1 MHLAHHAR
9 AILWAQFRSLWN
21 FYGRG
26 NTGMLV
32 FTIAMSALWYGMLVF
47 GGFSAAVVA
56 SDAKQLPML
65 RRSGSTALF
74 FMFLYWQ
81 VVPILMASTGAS
93 IDLKRVAVYPV
104 SRTELFLLEV
114 LLRLTTGVDML
125 IILVGAVI
133 GFALNPA
140 VPRWVP
146 LIFVPWTALNLLL
159 ATGLRDLLGR
169 MLARRRGRELAMI
182 AFVLLAAAPQMFLV
196 TGVPDALRSWV
207 PKFSFSW
214 WPWHITSRLAVERF
228 HFADLAALAV
238 WTTAAALFS
247 WFQFQRGFRFDADE
261 ARATTSDD
269 PASASAVWL
278 DRLYRFPGL
287 LLPDPLGALVEKEL
301 RFLSRAPRFRI
312 VFLMGFSFGLLIWL
326 PFTFRSG
333 RDAQGFLA
341 SNYLTMVSVYAL
353 LLLGEVSFWNT
364 FGFDRGA
371 VQNYFVLPV
380 KFTRVLIAKNITA
393 AIFVFL
399 EITIIAAVCFL
410 LGMPLTFGK
419 LGEAF
424 AVTGV
429 MTLLLLAV
437 GNLGSI
443 HYPRPVNPSHSW
455 RSASAGRFQAF
466 LMMLYPLVGIPVLLA
481 YLARYAFQ
489 SQWAFAGVLAVG
501 ALLGVILYWV
511 ALDSSREA
519 ADKHKEAMVTSL
531 SAGDGP
537 VTV

>member
-1 MHLAHHAR
+1 MLLAHAR
-9 AILWAQFRSLWN
+9 AILWAQFRSLMN

-26 NTGMLV
+26 NTKMLV
-32 FTIAMSALWYGMLVF
+32 FTVAMSAIWYGMLVF

-56 SDAKQLPML
+56 SDPRQLPML
-65 RRSGSTALF
+65 QRSGPTALF

-104 SRTELFLLEV
+104 SRGELFFLEV

-133 GFALNPA
+133 GFATNPA

-146 LIFVPWTALNLLL
+146 LVFVLWTAMNLLL

-169 MLARRRGRELAMI
+169 MLARRRGREVAMI
-182 AFVLLAAAPQMFLV
+182 GFVLLAAAPQLFLV
-196 TGVPDALRSWV
+196 TGVPEMMRDWI
-207 PKFSFSW
+207 PKFSFEW
-214 WPWHITSRLAVERF
+214 WPWDVTSRLAVARF
-228 HFADLAALAV
+228 RIGDLAALLF
-238 WTTAAALFS
+238 WTIAAAAFS
-247 WFQFQRGFRFDADE
+247 WLQFQRGFRFDADE
-261 ARATTSDD
+261 ARASGDGD
-269 PASASAVWL
+269 PASATARWT
-278 DRLYRFPGL
+278 DRFYRLPGL
-287 LLPDPLGALVEKEL
+287 FLPDPLGALVEKEL

-380 KFTRVLIAKNITA
+380 KFTRVLVAKNITA

-399 EITIIAAVCFL
+399 EITIIAGVCFVL
-410 LGMPLTFGK
+410 RMPLSFGK
-419 LGEAF
+419 LGEAY

-489 SQWAFAGVLAVG
+489 SQWAFLGVLAIG

-511 ALDSSREA
+511 ALDSAKEA
-519 ADKHKEAMVTSL
+519 ADRHKEEMVTAL
-531 SAGDGP
+531 SAGEGP